1 VRRLRST
8 QLYRVFATIARNPEL
23 RRVQLAFFGFN
34 ASEAAV
40 WLAVLVY
47 AFDRG
52 GATEA
57 GAIAVVQLV
66 PAAIFGPVLSVL
78 ADRGSPARVL
88 RLGYLAQA
96 AVMAAAAAVL
106 LAGGPRFLV
115 YALAVLAA
123 TAVTTTR
130 PAQSALVPTLARRPE
145 ELTASN
151 AVSGWSDSMA
161 MLAAPA
167 LAGLLLTVGSPG
179 WVFAVM
185 ALVTLG
191 SALLV
196 APLDEGAVHD
206 DEDAEPEPAADLVA
220 ELLDGLRVLRR
231 ERTTRML
238 VILLGI
244 QFAALGALDVV
255 VVVVAFSLLGLGQGG
270 PGYLNAVFGLGAV
283 LAIFVTATFVGKQ
296 RLIPWLIGAAL
307 VWGGAFL
314 VLGLR
319 PSVAAATVLLIA
331 GGVSFMVFDVTG
343 RTLLQRSAPL
353 GALSRI
359 FGVVEGVSML
369 GGAIGSLLVP
379 VLVST
384 LGARAA
390 VIGTGAVLPV
400 AILLCGRA
408 LLDVDASATVPVVE
422 IALLRSVRFL
432 QVLPPLELET
442 LARSLVR
449 VDAEAG
455 DVLIREGDVGDR
467 FYVIADGEVDAR
479 QGGASFGRL
488 RRGDGFGEIALL
500 RDVPRTATCTAV
512 GPVCLYSLDRE
523 TFLTAVAGH
532 GRSLDAAGRL
542 VDRRLA
548 NVPV

>member
-1 VRRLRST
+1 MRRLRST

-34 ASEAAV
+34 GSEAAV

-130 PAQSALVPTLARRPE
+130 PAQSALVPSLARRPE

-167 LAGLLLTVGSPG
+167 VAGLLLAVGSPG

-196 APLDEGAVHD
+196 APLDRGAVHD
-206 DEDAEPEPAADLVA
+206 DEDAEPEPAAGLVA

-319 PSVAAATVLLIA
+319 PSVAAATVLLVA

-343 RTLLQRSAPL
+343 RTLLQRSAPA

-390 VIGTGAVLPV
+390 VVGTGAVLPV

-512 GPVCLYSLDRE
+512 GPACLYSLDRE
-523 TFLTAVAGH
+523 TFLIAVAGH

>member
-1 VRRLRST
+1 M
-8 QLYRVFATIARNPEL
+8 QLVRVFATIGGNPEL
-23 RRVQLAFFGFN
+23 RRVQLAFVGFN

-40 WLAVLVY
+40 WIAVLVY
-47 AFDRG
+47 AFDHG

-57 GAIAVVQLV
+57 GVIAVAQLV
-66 PAAIFGPVLSVL
+66 PAAIFGPLLAVL
-78 ADRGSPARVL
+78 ADRDSPARVL
-88 RLGYLAQA
+88 HFGYLAQA
-96 AVMAAAAAVL
+96 AVMAGAAAVL
-106 LAGGPRFLV
+106 LAGGARFLV
-115 YALAVLAA
+115 YAFAILAA

-130 PAQSALVPTLARRPE
+130 PSQTALVPSLARRPE
-145 ELTASN
+145 ELTAAN

-161 MLAAPA
+161 MLAGPA
-167 LAGLLLTVGSPG
+167 LAGVLLALGNPG

-185 ALVTLG
+185 AAATLG

-196 APLDEGAVHD
+196 APLHTRAAP
-206 DEDAEPEPAADLVA
+206 DEDSDPQPRPGFVAD
-220 ELLDGLRVLRR
+220 LLDGLRVLRR
-231 ERTTRML
+231 ERTTRTL
-238 VILLGI
+238 VLLLGI

-255 VVVVAFSLLGLGQGG
+255 VVVVAFSVLGLGQGG
-270 PGYLNAVFGLGAV
+270 AGYLNAVFGLGAV
-283 LAIFVTATFVGKQ
+283 LAIFVTATFVGK
-296 RLIPWLIGAAL
+296 RHLIPWLIGAAL

-314 VLGLR
+314 VLGLE

-331 GGVSFMVFDVTG
+331 AGLGFMVFDVTG
-343 RTLLQRSAPL
+343 RTLLQRSAPP
-353 GALSRI
+353 GTLSRI

-379 VLVST
+379 VLVSA
-384 LGARAA
+384 LGEKAA
-390 VIGTGAVLPV
+390 VIGTGAVLPIAV
-400 AILLCGRA
+400 LLCGRTLA
-408 LLDVDASATVPVVE
+408 GVDASATVPVVE

-432 QVLPPLELET
+432 QALPALELEA

-449 VDAEAG
+449 VEAEPG

-479 QGGASFGRL
+479 QGDASFGRL

-512 GPVCLYSLDRE
+512 GPVCLYTLDRE

-548 NVPV
+548 NTPQPAEI